1 MGCVVCFNIVEPS
14 LSTGQVKLG
23 VHALRLCQMRSGSNS
38 DTDVKSETLVAL
50 LRLLESPMSFNNVI
64 LRHYLFCILQVLAG
78 RYFFLHFSVNVI
90 LSQRKTMEYAV
101 DFWFGYFWGQI
112 VLHVHVIRT
121 SSLSEWNVRLTI

>member
-1 MGCVVCFNIVEPS
+1 MECVVYFNIVQPS

-90 LSQRKTMEYAV
+90 LSQE